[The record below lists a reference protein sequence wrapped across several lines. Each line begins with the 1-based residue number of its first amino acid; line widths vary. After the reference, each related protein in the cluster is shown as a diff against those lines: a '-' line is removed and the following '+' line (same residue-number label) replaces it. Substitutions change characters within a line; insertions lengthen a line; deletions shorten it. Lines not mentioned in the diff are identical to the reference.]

1 MRISNITAAHI
12 PSFINFE
19 INKIY
24 MKQVVL
30 NIDEKKYKFFIE
42 LVKNFDFITVTTEDA
57 VKKQTLKEIAQG
69 MQAAM
74 LADKGKIKTR
84 SAKSFLN
91 EL

>member
-1 MRISNITAAHI
+1 
-12 PSFINFE
+12 
-19 INKIY
+19 

-30 NIDEKKYKFFIE
+30 NVDERKFKFFME
-42 LVKNFDFITVTTEDA
+42 LIKNFDFITITEEDKA
-57 VKKQTLKEIAQG
+57 KKQTIKQIAQG
-69 MQAAM
+69 MQAAI

>member
-1 MRISNITAAHI
+1 
-12 PSFINFE
+12 
-19 INKIY
+19 
-24 MKQVVL
+24 MKQLIL

-42 LVKNFDFITVTTEDA
+42 LIQNFDFISVSKENTA
-57 VKKQTLKEIAQG
+57 KKQILKQIAHG

-84 SAKSFLN
+84 SAKAFLN

>member
-1 MRISNITAAHI
+1 
-12 PSFINFE
+12 
-19 INKIY
+19 

-30 NIDEKKYKFFIE
+30 NVDERKYKFFME
-42 LVKNFDFITVTTEDA
+42 LIKNFDFITVSNEETA
-57 VKKQTLKEIAQG
+57 KKQTLKEIALG

-84 SAKSFLN
+84 SAKAFLN

>member
-1 MRISNITAAHI
+1 
-12 PSFINFE
+12 
-19 INKIY
+19 

-30 NIDEKKYKFFIE
+30 NVDEKKYKFFME
-42 LVKNFDFITVTTEDA
+42 LVKNFDFITVAAGDA
-57 VKKQTLKEIAQG
+57 AKKQMLKEIAQG
-69 MQAAM
+69 MQEAV